1 MNYAS
6 EERAGE
12 PWRGH
17 RRQAHD
23 LWRCESENV
32 AHVQLHPSR
41 QGPTKAV
48 LQLRHPELQR
58 VQTQLHPG
66 ARPPPGPERQVPEVA
81 TPPDDEVCIG
91 EEPRRPEHFGVLNS
105 VFDLQWK
112 KSVFRSCMCCSFF
125 PVCFSFVRS
134 LFGSHHR
141 RQNWILPTPIFV

>member
-32 AHVQLHPSR
+32 AHVQIHPSR
-41 QGPTKAV
+41 QGPIKAV
-48 LQLRHPELQR
+48 QQLRHPELQR

-91 EEPRRPEHFGVLNS
+91 EEPRRPEHFGVRP
-105 VFDLQWK
+105 VFLVAAHGPD
-112 KSVFRSCMCCSFF
+112 VYPDAGRSAPRWCS
-125 PVCFSFVRS
+125 PGETLGEAEGWTGGVGAPPC
-134 LFGSHHR
+134 
-141 RQNWILPTPIFV
+141 